1 MRKKI
6 AFLIHLFVGIS
17 FCSVNV
23 LCNDKVNVGI
33 VTPGN
38 YKDEGGCIFDNRTT
52 VQMGEEF
59 ANLSCNLYGDTNLLF
74 HYKNANA
81 WEIDLKSGQNNTNL
95 NVDDVDLAIFC
106 GHGLAKGYDKFGN
119 YYPHN
124 SLHFYTNNSNKV
136 FHKKENESGANLDVI
151 EANWGSGA
159 SKTKWVVVYACNFL
173 NSTDGCYKSVLNGV
187 HQVLGFSTKMYITKE
202 CSGVFA
208 FYLSHGFSI
217 RDSFFWSAIEE
228 MGPNMN
234 EKCIA
239 TVLTAK
245 QSVEDTIFNY
255 SSKPSPWGR
264 GGTYYQYDAVIRYK

>member
-6 AFLIHLFVGIS
+6 TFLIHLFVGIS

-95 NVDDVDLAIFC
+95 NVDDVDLAIIIHIIVCIFIQIIVI
-106 GHGLAKGYDKFGN
+106 KYF
-119 YYPHN
+119 
-124 SLHFYTNNSNKV
+124 TR
-136 FHKKENESGANLDVI
+136 KK
-151 EANWGSGA
+151 
-159 SKTKWVVVYACNFL
+159 
-173 NSTDGCYKSVLNGV
+173 
-187 HQVLGFSTKMYITKE
+187 
-202 CSGVFA
+202 
-208 FYLSHGFSI
+208 
-217 RDSFFWSAIEE
+217 
-228 MGPNMN
+228 MN
-234 EKCIA
+234 QEQI
-239 TVLTAK
+239 
-245 QSVEDTIFNY
+245 
-255 SSKPSPWGR
+255 
-264 GGTYYQYDAVIRYK
+264 